1 MAYAD
6 YYSNAVSRA
15 LKEKG
20 QAGSALTG
28 TVAAALAAGSVVWT
42 LRYPE
47 LAVQPGAGLGSKR
60 LYVQRI
66 AVTVTVGTA
75 FTTPVTLGRHL
86 ILVRGAPTSSTASN
100 PSGGVAYTMVRKRSD
115 SATNSGETLGVG
127 RAATTGA
134 LTTTGLTF
142 ETNVIR
148 RLPLGG
154 AGSSGAITTA
164 TWVFDGVAADPI
176 YLLPGELV
184 ALAAGATFDA
194 AGTFELAVDVDAVEV
209 P

>member
-1 MAYAD
+1 MAYPT
-6 YYSNAVSRA
+6 YYTDTVSRN

-28 TVAAALAAGSVVWT
+28 TIAAALAADGVVWT

-47 LAVQPGAGLGSKR
+47 TAPMPGAGPSGKR

-66 AVTVTVGTA
+66 SVTAVVGTA

-86 ILVRGAPTSSTASN
+86 KLVRGAPTSGTASN
-100 PSGGVAYTMVRKRSD
+100 PSGGAAYTMVRKRSD
-115 SATNSGETLGVG
+115 GAANHGETLGVG
-127 RAATTGA
+127 RVATTAA
-134 LTTTGLTF
+134 LTTTGITF
-142 ETNVIR
+142 EANAIR
-148 RLPLGG
+148 RLAMSGS
-154 AGSSGAITTA
+154 GSSGSIITA
-164 TWVFDGVAADPI
+164 TWSFDGVDADPI

-184 ALAAGATFDA
+184 ALAAGATMDA
-194 AGTFELAVDVDAVEV
+194 AGTFELTVDVDAVEV

>member
-1 MAYAD
+1 MAYSEF
-6 YYSNAVSRA
+6 YSTVVSRN

-28 TVAAALAAGSVVWT
+28 TVAALLAADGVVWS

-47 LAVQPGAGLGSKR
+47 TTVMPSASSLAGRR

-66 AVTVTVGTA
+66 AVTAVIGTA

-86 ILVRGAPTSSTASN
+86 KLVRGAPTSGTAAN
-100 PSGGVAYTMVRKRSD
+100 PSGGAAYVMVRKRSD
-115 SATNSGETLGVG
+115 LGTDAEVLGVG
-127 RAATTGA
+127 RVATTAA

-142 ETNVIR
+142 ETAVIR
-148 RLPLGG
+148 RLPMSG
-154 AGSSGAITTA
+154 SGASGSIITA
-164 TWVFDGVAADPI
+164 TWSFDGVDADPI
-176 YLLPGELV
+176 YLLPGQLV
-184 ALAAGATFDA
+184 ALAAGATMDA
-194 AGTFELAVDVDAVEV
+194 AGTFELTVDVDAVEV

>member
-1 MAYAD
+1 MAYFEFYA
-6 YYSNAVSRA
+6 NAVSRS

-28 TVAAALAAGSVVWT
+28 TVAAALAADGVVWS

-47 LAVQPGAGLGSKR
+47 LTVQPGASQSSKR

-66 AVTVTVGTA
+66 AVTATVGTA

-86 ILVRGAPTSSTASN
+86 KLVRGAPTSGTASN
-100 PSGGVAYTMVRKRSD
+100 PSGGAAFTMVRKRSD
-115 SATNSGETLGVG
+115 SATNSGETLAVG
-127 RAATTGA
+127 RVATTAA

-142 ETNVIR
+142 ESNVIR
-148 RLPLGG
+148 RLPMGG
-154 AGSSGAITTA
+154 SGTSGAITTA
-164 TWVFDGVAADPI
+164 TWLFNGVDADPI